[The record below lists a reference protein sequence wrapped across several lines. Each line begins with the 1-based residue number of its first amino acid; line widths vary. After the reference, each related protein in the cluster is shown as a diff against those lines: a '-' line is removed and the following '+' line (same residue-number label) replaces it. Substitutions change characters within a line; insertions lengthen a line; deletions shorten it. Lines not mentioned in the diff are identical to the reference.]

1 MRRLKSHALL
11 KSVGNAIGFSAFFF
25 AYFWVMDH
33 PAPFSPLQVI
43 PVFALDHWIVVQQW
57 ALIPYASLWF
67 YVCIA
72 SGLIETRAEFLD
84 YLYRAGF
91 LCIAGLLTFW
101 LFPTTVPDFGVDWQ
115 LYPALAFLKSQD
127 GGANAMPSLHVA
139 FAVFTAAYLNAHLRS
154 CGAPTAVRLFNY
166 AWCALIIY
174 STLAT
179 RQHVFLDA
187 LAGMALG
194 ALAFSPVQKVSS
206 RLCRINM

>member
-1 MRRLKSHALL
+1 ME
-11 KSVGNAIGFSAFFF
+11 
-25 AYFWVMDH
+25 H
-33 PAPFSPLQVI
+33 PAPFFSLKVI
-43 PVFALDHWIVVQQW
+43 PVFAVDHWIVVQEW
-57 ALIPYASLWF
+57 ALIPYASLWV

-72 SGLIETRAEFLD
+72 SGLIQTRDEFFD

-101 LFPTTVPDFGVDWQ
+101 IFPTTVPNFDVNWE
-115 LYPALAFLKSQD
+115 LYPALAFLKIHD

-139 FAVFTAAYLNAHLRS
+139 FAVFTAAYLNGHLS
-154 CGAPTAVRLFNY
+154 TCGAPVAVRLFNY

-194 ALAFSPVQKVSS
+194 ALAFLPLPWTYS
-206 RLCRINM
+206 RLYRTNL